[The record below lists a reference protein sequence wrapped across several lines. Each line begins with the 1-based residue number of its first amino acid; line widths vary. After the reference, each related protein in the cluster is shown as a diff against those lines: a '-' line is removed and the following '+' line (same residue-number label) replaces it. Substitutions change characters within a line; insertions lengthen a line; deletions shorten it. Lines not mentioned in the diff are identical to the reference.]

1 MSSKEYDAK
10 VWNKIQE
17 EVKASEQYN
26 LECEKLSDGIHLVKL
41 TKDNVAKVES
51 IIRTDSNYSSFKE
64 ANYDN
69 DKYSPYWIKEM
80 GKYLLNPKKGASTH
94 SFEEIVK
101 NIVEKIDKE
110 NGTHL
115 MADCEKD
122 EKGTIK
128 KSARDFMK
136 DKIIACYEN
145 ETLLK
150 YLKEPDFSKKNLID
164 ILSAPTGIEKGKG
177 RSHLSFASKFCHYSC
192 YHLFKGEKEQDNYSI
207 YDRFVREALPFY
219 LEKYKIN
226 NIKITDKSTY
236 KEYQQAID
244 AVIRESKTN
253 ISRNGFDHLVWY
265 YFKGGRL
272 QAEKAAFKKK
282 EK

>member
-1 MSSKEYDAK
+1 M
-10 VWNKIQE
+10 NKIQE

-26 LECEKLSDGIHLVKL
+26 LECEELSDGITLVKL

-69 DKYSPYWIKEM
+69 EKYSPYWIREM
-80 GKYLLNPKKGASTH
+80 GKHLGQITDEEKKETD
-94 SFEEIVK
+94 FEKIVE
-101 NIVEKIDKE
+101 NVIEKIDKE

-136 DKIIACYEN
+136 DKIITCNEN
-145 ETLLK
+145 KTLLK
-150 YLKEPDFSKKNLID
+150 YLKEPDFSKENLIS
-164 ILSAPTGIEKGKG
+164 ILSAQTEFETGKG
-177 RSHLSFASKFCHYSC
+177 RRHLSFASKFCHYSC
-192 YHLFKGEKEQDNYSI
+192 YHLFSGEKEQDNYSI
-207 YDRFVREALPFY
+207 YDRYVREALPFY
-219 LEKYKIN
+219 LEKYEIN
-226 NIKITDKSTY
+226 NIKITNKSTY

-244 AVIRESKTN
+244 AILDKADDK
-253 ISRNGFDHLVWY
+253 ISRNGFDHLIWY
-265 YFKGGRL
+265 YFKGDRIKN
-272 QAEKAAFKKK
+272 EKNSKKNK
-282 EK
+282 LKK

>member
-1 MSSKEYDAK
+1 M
-10 VWNKIQE
+10 NKIEE

-26 LECEKLSDGIHLVKL
+26 LKYEKLSDGVTLVNL

-69 DKYSPYWIKEM
+69 DKYSPYWILEM
-80 GKYLLNPKKGASTH
+80 GKHLGQIKEEKKEQD
-94 SFEEIVK
+94 FKKIVE
-101 NIVEKIDKE
+101 NVVEKIDKE

-115 MADCEKD
+115 TADHDGKEIDRK
-122 EKGTIK
+122 T
-128 KSARDFMK
+128 ARDVMVERIV
-136 DKIIACYEN
+136 DCYKAG
-145 ETLLK
+145 TLLS
-150 YLKEPDFSKKNLID
+150 YLKEPDFSQENLIS
-164 ILSAPTGIEKGKG
+164 ILSKPTGIEKGKG

-219 LEKYKIN
+219 LEKYKITSTT
-226 NIKITDKSTY
+226 KINDKISY
-236 KEYQQAID
+236 KDYQEAID
-244 AVIRESKTN
+244 KILEKADEK

-265 YFKGGRL
+265 YFKGDRIKN
-272 QAEKAAFKKK
+272 EKKQQ

>member
-1 MSSKEYDAK
+1 M
-10 VWNKIQE
+10 NKIQE
-17 EVKASEQYN
+17 EVEASKQYN
-26 LECEKLSDGIHLVKL
+26 LEYETLSDGITLVKL

-101 NIVEKIDKE
+101 NVVEKIDKE

-122 EKGTIK
+122 KKGTIK

-136 DKIIACYEN
+136 DKIIACN
-145 ETLLK
+145 KNKTLLN
-150 YLKEPDFSKKNLID
+150 YLKNPDFSKENLID
-164 ILSAPTGIEKGKG
+164 ILSAPTKFENGKG
-177 RSHLSFASKFCHYSC
+177 RRHLSFASKFCHYSC
-192 YHLFKGEKEQDNYSI
+192 YHLFSGEKEQDNYSI
-207 YDRFVREALPFY
+207 YDRYVREALPFY
-219 LEKYKIN
+219 LKKYEIK

-244 AVIRESKTN
+244 AILDKADEK

-265 YFKGGRL
+265 YFKGDRIKN
-272 QAEKAAFKKK
+272 EKNNKKNK
-282 EK
+282 LKK

>member
-1 MSSKEYDAK
+1 M
-10 VWNKIQE
+10 NKIHDEVE
-17 EVKASEQYN
+17 ESKKYN
-26 LECEKLSDGIHLVKL
+26 LEYETFDGITLVKL

-69 DKYSPYWIKEM
+69 KKYSPYWIREM
-80 GKYLLNPKKGASTH
+80 GKHLRQITDEEKKETD
-94 SFEEIVK
+94 FKTIVE
-101 NIVEKIDKE
+101 NVIEKIDKE

-136 DKIIACYEN
+136 DKIITCYEN
-145 ETLLK
+145 KTLLK
-150 YLKEPDFSKKNLID
+150 YLKEPDFSKANLVS
-164 ILSAPTGIEKGKG
+164 ILSTPTGINGKGK
-177 RSHLSFASKFCHYSC
+177 SHLSFASKFCHYSC
-192 YHLFKGEKEQDNYSI
+192 YHLFSGEEEQDNYSI

-219 LEKYKIN
+219 LKKYEIN

-244 AVIRESKTN
+244 AILNKADEK

-265 YFKGGRL
+265 YFKGDRIKN
-272 QAEKAAFKKK
+272 EKNNKKNK
-282 EK
+282 LKK

>member
-1 MSSKEYDAK
+1 M
-10 VWNKIQE
+10 NKIQE

-26 LECEKLSDGIHLVKL
+26 LKCEELSDGIHLVKL
-41 TKDNVAKVES
+41 TRDNVAKVES

-69 DKYSPYWIKEM
+69 DKYSPYWIREM
-80 GKYLLNPKKGASTH
+80 GKHLGQITDEEQKETD
-94 SFEEIVK
+94 FEKIVE
-101 NIVEKIDKE
+101 NVIEKIDKE

-122 EKGTIK
+122 ENGTIK

-136 DKIIACYEN
+136 DKIIACYKN

-164 ILSAPTGIEKGKG
+164 ILSAPTEINGKG

-192 YHLFKGEKEQDNYSI
+192 YHLFSGEEEQDNYSI

-219 LEKYKIN
+219 LEKYEIK

-244 AVIRESKTN
+244 AILDKADEK

-282 EK
+282 RKIIKE